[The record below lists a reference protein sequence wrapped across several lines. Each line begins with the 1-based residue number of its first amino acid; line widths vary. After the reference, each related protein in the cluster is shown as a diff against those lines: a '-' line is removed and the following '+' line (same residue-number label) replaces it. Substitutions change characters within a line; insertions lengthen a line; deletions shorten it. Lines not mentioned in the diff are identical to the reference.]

1 MINYQKPVVVIA
13 GPTASGKSALALKL
27 AKDINGYIINGDSRQ
42 IYKELKIG
50 TAQPKP
56 DKIKNDVWYIGD
68 IKHHLYGHVSAKKK
82 YNLFQYQK
90 DVQDILDGEKEIPIL
105 VGGTGLYI
113 DSIVHNYKLERQ
125 NEETEYSRKELE
137 KMSVKKLQS
146 LLNKDTLKKL
156 NRSDINNPIRLIRAI
171 ERGGVNKETGEDLN
185 YIYYLLD
192 PKSQVLK
199 DKIIQRVDQMLKNG
213 LKEENEKLLEN
224 GFNYDIYAL
233 QSIGYQ
239 EFKGYFEK
247 EKSLDQVKKDITLH
261 TIQYAKRQKTWFRRN
276 KDAIRVKNYKEVY
289 KMTLNFLST
298 S

>member
-1 MINYQKPVVVIA
+1 
-13 GPTASGKSALALKL
+13 
-27 AKDINGYIINGDSRQ
+27 
-42 IYKELKIG
+42 
-50 TAQPKP
+50 
-56 DKIKNDVWYIGD
+56 
-68 IKHHLYGHVSAKKK
+68 
-82 YNLFQYQK
+82 
-90 DVQDILDGEKEIPIL
+90 
-105 VGGTGLYI
+105 
-113 DSIVHNYKLERQ
+113 
-125 NEETEYSRKELE
+125 LE

-261 TIQYAKRQKTWFRRN
+261 TIQYTKRQKTWFRRN